1 MCHHKHMARANASI
15 VQLCLYVSFAFKN
28 DDVNDVLFLCAVT
41 FTTGLSVTV
50 HRVEEERTT
59 IEQPEPVHSGKCA
72 SHNYQRRLAASIEY
86 NMTSTALSRLS
97 TSDRPGPPAVNQL
110 VDDGNVT
117 NPYIMPRWWPNQTH
131 LSAWYAPDSN
141 TLPYTGPGD
150 RERESAGCVGAGGGE
165 IGSTTT
171 PRSHI
176 RSHIALSG
184 CAIKLNGRRDR
195 RGGGGGSS
203 ASVN

>member
-72 SHNYQRRLAASIEY
+72 SHTGKQLSAPSSGQYRVQHDINSTRPAINIRQTRPASRQSVSRRRQRNESIHHASLMAKSNALVRLIR
-86 NMTSTALSRLS
+86 SRLE
-97 TSDRPGPPAVNQL
+97 
-110 VDDGNVT
+110 
-117 NPYIMPRWWPNQTH
+117 YI
-131 LSAWYAPDSN
+131 
-141 TLPYTGPGD
+141 TLY
-150 RERESAGCVGAGGGE
+150 RAR
-165 IGSTTT
+165 
-171 PRSHI
+171 
-176 RSHIALSG
+176 
-184 CAIKLNGRRDR
+184 
-195 RGGGGGSS
+195 
-203 ASVN
+203 